1 MKCKR
6 LLKFYFYA
14 DALNAAL
21 DRLIS
26 AVAVKSYEAGAGY
39 QSAEKIMSVIDAKD
53 ELSKLWRYLDGVM
66 NGLNESDIETLRYY
80 GGLRVGSKSLG
91 EDAVREIKRAVSKF
105 TRRARFI
112 GRFDRAV
119 SLVREYYCLLDSS
132 V

>member
-39 QSAEKIMSVIDAKD
+39 QSAERIMSVIDAKD
-53 ELSKLWRYLDGVM
+53 ELSRLWRYLDGVM
-66 NGLNESDIETLRYY
+66 RGLKENDIKTLRYY
-80 GGLRVGSKSLG
+80 GGLRTGIKSLG
-91 EDAVREIKRAVSKF
+91 EDKAREIRRVVVKF

-112 GRFDRAV
+112 GRFGRAV